1 MNLQANLNN
10 GNESVDRAILA
21 DLRSLTSSNP
31 SRFLKLVSLFLDAI
45 AADLS
50 SMRVVLAMQDMA
62 GLKDIAHGLKGT
74 AANMGATRLAAICA
88 DMEKACGSD
97 DLNRVEQQVTNLE
110 SESSNVVAILTAEI
124 AS

>member
-1 MNLQANLNN
+1 MNSQTNSDN
-10 GNESVDRAILA
+10 GSESIDRALLA

-31 SRFLKLVSLFLDAI
+31 SRFLKLVSLFIDTI

-50 SMRVVLAMQDMA
+50 SMRAALEAQDKA
-62 GLKDIAHGLKGT
+62 GLKDIAHGLKGA

-88 DMEKACGSD
+88 DLEKACGSD
-97 DLNRVEQQVTNLE
+97 DLNCMERQVRDLE